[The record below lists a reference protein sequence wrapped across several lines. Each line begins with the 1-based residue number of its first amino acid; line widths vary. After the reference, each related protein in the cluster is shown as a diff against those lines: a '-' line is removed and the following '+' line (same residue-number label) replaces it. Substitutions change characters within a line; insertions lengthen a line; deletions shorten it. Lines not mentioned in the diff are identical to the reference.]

1 MPQDVNSPLVLH
13 LDQIHPTAPSAVF
26 TLESV
31 AFGALSPKL
40 IGTRALLTA
49 NEVLLCSEVP
59 GFRSTLCPR
68 GRSDLLG
75 MSQSI
80 PKMEFRAI
88 TLAVLP
94 ISRAFLPHSLCEFGQ
109 VARSCGHRGTCG
121 RGARTIGAL

>member
-13 LDQIHPTAPSAVF
+13 LDQIHQTAPSAVF

-31 AFGALSPKL
+31 AVDAPSPRF
-40 IGTRALLTA
+40 IGSGVLLTA

-68 GRSDLLG
+68 GRSDLLA
-75 MSQSI
+75 MSQSM

-94 ISRAFLPHSLCEFGQ
+94 IFRDLLDSLS
-109 VARSCGHRGTCG
+109 V
-121 RGARTIGAL
+121 